1 MKIALA
7 GNPNS
12 GKTTLYNA
20 LTGKQEYVGNWAG
33 VTVSKKEA
41 KLKESLGNNIDI
53 VDLPGAY
60 SIRPY
65 TSEESITT
73 DFIKTE
79 NPDVII
85 NVVDST
91 NLNRSLFF
99 TTQLLELNIPVVVAL
114 NKVDISKNVTDIDVS
129 KLEKELNCKVVE
141 ISAAKNE
148 GLKNLINVASESS
161 KLKEQKNL
169 FKELSNIHNE
179 EKQDKKRYSIVNNI
193 ISKVENRIIRHNEET
208 LEDKIDRFVT
218 NPIIGTGLFILIMA
232 FIFDLSINT
241 LGPLVADA
249 LVGFIENFQN
259 AVSGQLASMGTSDF
273 LNSLL
278 TDGIIGGVGAV
289 VGFVPLVMVLMF
301 MLSLVEDS
309 GFMARIALIFDPL
322 FRKVGLSGKSIIPMI
337 VGYGCSIPGIMATR
351 TIKDEK
357 QRRLTAMLTPFVPC
371 GAKIPIIALFTAAFF
386 PEQGYM
392 FPLTYIVAFTVIICV
407 GLILKKVTGAD
418 NIKNYFIIELPQY
431 RIPSIKRAFF
441 KMLETGKDFITR
453 AGTIIIVCNTV
464 VFIMSSFNF
473 KLQLVEDAVN
483 TSILANVATPFAF
496 LLIPVGIGVWQL
508 SAAAITGFI
517 AKEEVVG
524 TLAVVYSMGAAINS
538 DFELVNAMTVRETMG
553 ITAVSALAFMFFN
566 LFTPPCF
573 AAIGAMKSEMKSNKW
588 LLKSVLLQLSVG
600 YIVAMITYQVGTI
613 LVYKELAQGFI
624 PAVIILALAVVIHNI
639 YGYLCGYF
647 GGKAV
652 GFKERKRRTLSIET
666 GMKNAT
672 LATVLA
678 AAHFAPEAA
687 IAPAIAGI
695 WHAFS
700 VSVLANYWGN
710 KEITDEDDEEVKE
723 SLE

>member
-41 KLKESLGNNIDI
+41 KLKESLGSKIDI

-85 NVVDST
+85 NVIDST

-99 TTQLLELNIPVVVAL
+99 TTQLLELNIPVVIAL
-114 NKVDISKNVTDIDVS
+114 NKTDISKNVTNIDVD

-141 ISAAKNE
+141 IAAAKNE
-148 GLKNLINVASESS
+148 GLKNLINIAIESS
-161 KLKEQKNL
+161 KLKEQNNL

-179 EKQDKKRYSIVNNI
+179 EKQDKERYSIVNNI

-208 LEDKIDRFVT
+208 LEDKVDKFVT

-232 FIFDLSINT
+232 LIFDLSINT

-392 FPLTYIVAFTVIICV
+392 FPLTYIVAFSVIIGV

-418 NIKNYFIIELPQY
+418 NIKSYFIIELPQY
-431 RIPSIKRAFF
+431 RIPSMKKAFF

-483 TSILANVATPFAF
+483 TSILANIASPFAF

-508 SAAAITGFI
+508 AAAAITGFI

-524 TLAVVYSMGAAINS
+524 TLAVVYSMGEAINA
-538 DFELVNAMTVRETMG
+538 DFELVNAITVQETMG

-588 LLKSVLLQLSVG
+588 LIKSILLQLTVG

-624 PAVIILALAVVIHNI
+624 PAVIILALVVLYVAYKIKSN
-639 YGYLCGYF
+639 
-647 GGKAV
+647 K
-652 GFKERKRRTLSIET
+652 
-666 GMKNAT
+666 
-672 LATVLA
+672 
-678 AAHFAPEAA
+678 
-687 IAPAIAGI
+687 
-695 WHAFS
+695 
-700 VSVLANYWGN
+700 VS
-710 KEITDEDDEEVKE
+710 E
-723 SLE
+723 SEKKVSKVQVQ

>member
-273 LNSLL
+273 LNALL

-322 FRKVGLSGKSIIPMI
+322 FRKIGLSGKSIIPMI

-371 GAKIPIIALFTAAFF
+371 GAKLPIIALFTAAFF
-386 PEQGYM
+386 KEQGYM
-392 FPLTYIVAFTVIICV
+392 FPITYIVAFSVIICV

-508 SAAAITGFI
+508 AAAAITGFI

-538 DFELVNAMTVRETMG
+538 DFELVNAMTVKETMG

-624 PAVIILALAVVIHNI
+624 PAVIILALAVFYVVYKIKSN
-639 YGYLCGYF
+639 
-647 GGKAV
+647 K
-652 GFKERKRRTLSIET
+652 
-666 GMKNAT
+666 
-672 LATVLA
+672 
-678 AAHFAPEAA
+678 
-687 IAPAIAGI
+687 
-695 WHAFS
+695 
-700 VSVLANYWGN
+700 VS
-710 KEITDEDDEEVKE
+710 E
-723 SLE
+723 SEKKVSKVQVQ

>member
-249 LVGFIENFQN
+249 LVGFIKNFQN

-624 PAVIILALAVVIHNI
+624 PAVIILALAVFYVVYKIKSN
-639 YGYLCGYF
+639 
-647 GGKAV
+647 K
-652 GFKERKRRTLSIET
+652 
-666 GMKNAT
+666 
-672 LATVLA
+672 
-678 AAHFAPEAA
+678 
-687 IAPAIAGI
+687 
-695 WHAFS
+695 
-700 VSVLANYWGN
+700 VS
-710 KEITDEDDEEVKE
+710 E
-723 SLE
+723 SEKKVSKVQVQ

>member
-148 GLKNLINVASESS
+148 GLKSLINVACESS

-208 LEDKIDRFVT
+208 LEDKIDKFVT

-508 SAAAITGFI
+508 AAAAITGFI

-538 DFELVNAMTVRETMG
+538 DFELVNAMTVQETMG

-624 PAVIILALAVVIHNI
+624 PAVIILALAVFYVVYKIKSN
-639 YGYLCGYF
+639 
-647 GGKAV
+647 K
-652 GFKERKRRTLSIET
+652 
-666 GMKNAT
+666 
-672 LATVLA
+672 
-678 AAHFAPEAA
+678 
-687 IAPAIAGI
+687 
-695 WHAFS
+695 
-700 VSVLANYWGN
+700 VS
-710 KEITDEDDEEVKE
+710 E
-723 SLE
+723 SEKKVSKVQVQ

>member
-114 NKVDISKNVTDIDVS
+114 NKTDISKNVTDIDVN

-508 SAAAITGFI
+508 AAAAITGFI

-538 DFELVNAMTVRETMG
+538 DFELVNAMTVQETMG

-624 PAVIILALAVVIHNI
+624 PAVIILALAVFYVVYKIKSN
-639 YGYLCGYF
+639 
-647 GGKAV
+647 K
-652 GFKERKRRTLSIET
+652 
-666 GMKNAT
+666 
-672 LATVLA
+672 
-678 AAHFAPEAA
+678 
-687 IAPAIAGI
+687 
-695 WHAFS
+695 
-700 VSVLANYWGN
+700 VS
-710 KEITDEDDEEVKE
+710 E
-723 SLE
+723 SEKKVSKVQVQ

>member
-249 LVGFIENFQN
+249 LVGFIKNFQN

-273 LNSLL
+273 LNALL

-322 FRKVGLSGKSIIPMI
+322 FRKIGLSGKSIIPMI

-371 GAKIPIIALFTAAFF
+371 GAKLPIIALFTAAFF
-386 PEQGYM
+386 KEQGYM

-418 NIKNYFIIELPQY
+418 NIKNYFMIELPQY

-508 SAAAITGFI
+508 AAAAITGFI

-538 DFELVNAMTVRETMG
+538 DFELVNAMTVKETMG

-624 PAVIILALAVVIHNI
+624 PAVIILALAVFYVVYKIKSN
-639 YGYLCGYF
+639 
-647 GGKAV
+647 K
-652 GFKERKRRTLSIET
+652 
-666 GMKNAT
+666 
-672 LATVLA
+672 
-678 AAHFAPEAA
+678 
-687 IAPAIAGI
+687 
-695 WHAFS
+695 
-700 VSVLANYWGN
+700 VS
-710 KEITDEDDEEVKE
+710 E
-723 SLE
+723 SEKKVSKVQVQ

>member
-322 FRKVGLSGKSIIPMI
+322 FRKIGLSGKSIIPMI

-371 GAKIPIIALFTAAFF
+371 GAKMPIIALFTAAFF

-392 FPLTYIVAFTVIICV
+392 FPITYIVAFSVIICV

-538 DFELVNAMTVRETMG
+538 DFELVNAMTVQETMG

-624 PAVIILALAVVIHNI
+624 PAVIILALAVFYVVYKIKSN
-639 YGYLCGYF
+639 
-647 GGKAV
+647 K
-652 GFKERKRRTLSIET
+652 
-666 GMKNAT
+666 
-672 LATVLA
+672 
-678 AAHFAPEAA
+678 
-687 IAPAIAGI
+687 
-695 WHAFS
+695 
-700 VSVLANYWGN
+700 VS
-710 KEITDEDDEEVKE
+710 E
-723 SLE
+723 SEKKVSKVQVQ

>member
-322 FRKVGLSGKSIIPMI
+322 FRKIGLSGKSIIPMI

-371 GAKIPIIALFTAAFF
+371 GAKLPIIALFTAAFF

-538 DFELVNAMTVRETMG
+538 DFELVNAMTVQETMG

-613 LVYKELAQGFI
+613 LAYKELAQGFI
-624 PAVIILALAVVIHNI
+624 PAVIILALAVFYVVYKIKSN
-639 YGYLCGYF
+639 
-647 GGKAV
+647 K
-652 GFKERKRRTLSIET
+652 
-666 GMKNAT
+666 
-672 LATVLA
+672 
-678 AAHFAPEAA
+678 
-687 IAPAIAGI
+687 
-695 WHAFS
+695 
-700 VSVLANYWGN
+700 VS
-710 KEITDEDDEEVKE
+710 E
-723 SLE
+723 SEKKVSKVQVQ

>member
-1 MKIALA
+1 M
-7 GNPNS
+7 
-12 GKTTLYNA
+12 
-20 LTGKQEYVGNWAG
+20 
-33 VTVSKKEA
+33 SKKEA

-218 NPIIGTGLFILIMA
+218 NPIIGTVLFILIMA

-322 FRKVGLSGKSIIPMI
+322 FRKIGLSGKSIIPMI

-371 GAKIPIIALFTAAFF
+371 GAKLPIIALFTAAFF

-392 FPLTYIVAFTVIICV
+392 FPITYIVAFSVIICV

-538 DFELVNAMTVRETMG
+538 DFELVNAMTVQETMG

-624 PAVIILALAVVIHNI
+624 PAVIILALAVFYVVYKIKSN
-639 YGYLCGYF
+639 
-647 GGKAV
+647 K
-652 GFKERKRRTLSIET
+652 
-666 GMKNAT
+666 
-672 LATVLA
+672 
-678 AAHFAPEAA
+678 
-687 IAPAIAGI
+687 
-695 WHAFS
+695 
-700 VSVLANYWGN
+700 VS
-710 KEITDEDDEEVKE
+710 E
-723 SLE
+723 SEKKVSKVQVQ

>member
-114 NKVDISKNVTDIDVS
+114 NKTDISKNVTDIDVN

-148 GLKNLINVASESS
+148 GLKNLIKVACESS

-508 SAAAITGFI
+508 AAAAITGFI

-538 DFELVNAMTVRETMG
+538 DFELVNAMTVQETMG

-624 PAVIILALAVVIHNI
+624 PAVIILALAVFYVVYKIKSN
-639 YGYLCGYF
+639 
-647 GGKAV
+647 K
-652 GFKERKRRTLSIET
+652 
-666 GMKNAT
+666 
-672 LATVLA
+672 
-678 AAHFAPEAA
+678 
-687 IAPAIAGI
+687 
-695 WHAFS
+695 
-700 VSVLANYWGN
+700 VS
-710 KEITDEDDEEVKE
+710 E
-723 SLE
+723 SEKKVSKVQVQ

>member
-114 NKVDISKNVTDIDVS
+114 NKTDISKNVTDIDVN

-148 GLKNLINVASESS
+148 GLKSLINVASESS

-208 LEDKIDRFVT
+208 LEDKIDKFVT

-249 LVGFIENFQN
+249 LVRFIENFQN

-322 FRKVGLSGKSIIPMI
+322 FRKIGLSGKSIIPMI

-371 GAKIPIIALFTAAFF
+371 GAKLPIIALFTAAFF
-386 PEQGYM
+386 KEQGYM

-508 SAAAITGFI
+508 AAAAITGFI

-538 DFELVNAMTVRETMG
+538 DFELVNAMTVQETMG

-624 PAVIILALAVVIHNI
+624 PAVIILALAVFYVVYKIKSN
-639 YGYLCGYF
+639 
-647 GGKAV
+647 K
-652 GFKERKRRTLSIET
+652 
-666 GMKNAT
+666 
-672 LATVLA
+672 
-678 AAHFAPEAA
+678 
-687 IAPAIAGI
+687 
-695 WHAFS
+695 
-700 VSVLANYWGN
+700 VS
-710 KEITDEDDEEVKE
+710 E
-723 SLE
+723 SEKKVSKVQVQ

>member
-148 GLKNLINVASESS
+148 GLKSLIKVATESS

-508 SAAAITGFI
+508 AAAAITGFI

-538 DFELVNAMTVRETMG
+538 DFELVNAMTVQETMG

-624 PAVIILALAVVIHNI
+624 PAVIILAL
-639 YGYLCGYF
+639 
-647 GGKAV
+647 
-652 GFKERKRRTLSIET
+652 E
-666 GMKNAT
+666 
-672 LATVLA
+672 VL
-678 AAHFAPEAA
+678 
-687 IAPAIAGI
+687 
-695 WHAFS
+695 
-700 VSVLANYWGN
+700 
-710 KEITDEDDEEVKE
+710 
-723 SLE
+723 

>member
-322 FRKVGLSGKSIIPMI
+322 FRKIGLSGKSIIPMI

-371 GAKIPIIALFTAAFF
+371 GAKLPIIALFTAAFF

-392 FPLTYIVAFTVIICV
+392 FPITYIVAFSVIICV

-483 TSILANVATPFAF
+483 TSILANIATPFAF

-508 SAAAITGFI
+508 AAAAITGFI

-624 PAVIILALAVVIHNI
+624 PAVIILALAVFYVVYKIKSN
-639 YGYLCGYF
+639 
-647 GGKAV
+647 K
-652 GFKERKRRTLSIET
+652 
-666 GMKNAT
+666 
-672 LATVLA
+672 
-678 AAHFAPEAA
+678 
-687 IAPAIAGI
+687 
-695 WHAFS
+695 
-700 VSVLANYWGN
+700 VS
-710 KEITDEDDEEVKE
+710 E
-723 SLE
+723 SEKKVSKVQVQ

>member
-148 GLKNLINVASESS
+148 GLKNLINVACESS

-392 FPLTYIVAFTVIICV
+392 FPITYIVAFSVIICV

-538 DFELVNAMTVRETMG
+538 DFELVNAMTVQETMG

-624 PAVIILALAVVIHNI
+624 PAVIILALAVFYVVYKIKSN
-639 YGYLCGYF
+639 
-647 GGKAV
+647 K
-652 GFKERKRRTLSIET
+652 
-666 GMKNAT
+666 
-672 LATVLA
+672 
-678 AAHFAPEAA
+678 
-687 IAPAIAGI
+687 
-695 WHAFS
+695 
-700 VSVLANYWGN
+700 VS
-710 KEITDEDDEEVKE
+710 E
-723 SLE
+723 SEKKVSKVQVQ

>member
-114 NKVDISKNVTDIDVS
+114 NKTDISKNVTDIDVN

-371 GAKIPIIALFTAAFF
+371 GAKLPIIALFTAAFF

-483 TSILANVATPFAF
+483 TSILANIATPFAF

-508 SAAAITGFI
+508 AAAAITGFI

-538 DFELVNAMTVRETMG
+538 DFELVNAMTVQETMG

-624 PAVIILALAVVIHNI
+624 PAVIILALAVFYVVYKIKSN
-639 YGYLCGYF
+639 
-647 GGKAV
+647 KV
-652 GFKERKRRTLSIET
+652 NESEKK
-666 GMKNAT
+666 
-672 LATVLA
+672 
-678 AAHFAPEAA
+678 
-687 IAPAIAGI
+687 
-695 WHAFS
+695 
-700 VSVLANYWGN
+700 VSKVQ
-710 KEITDEDDEEVKE
+710 VQ
-723 SLE
+723 

>member
-208 LEDKIDRFVT
+208 LEDKIDKFVT

-322 FRKVGLSGKSIIPMI
+322 FRKIGLSGKSIIPMI

-357 QRRLTAMLTPFVPC
+357 QRRLTAMLSPFVPC
-371 GAKIPIIALFTAAFF
+371 GAKLPIIALFTAAFF

-538 DFELVNAMTVRETMG
+538 DFELVNAMTVKETMG

-624 PAVIILALAVVIHNI
+624 PAVIILALAVFYVVYKIKSN
-639 YGYLCGYF
+639 
-647 GGKAV
+647 KDSESE
-652 GFKERKRRTLSIET
+652 KK
-666 GMKNAT
+666 
-672 LATVLA
+672 
-678 AAHFAPEAA
+678 
-687 IAPAIAGI
+687 
-695 WHAFS
+695 
-700 VSVLANYWGN
+700 VSKVQ
-710 KEITDEDDEEVKE
+710 VQ
-723 SLE
+723 

>member
-1 MKIALA
+1 
-7 GNPNS
+7 
-12 GKTTLYNA
+12 
-20 LTGKQEYVGNWAG
+20 
-33 VTVSKKEA
+33 SKKEA
-41 KLKESLGNNIDI
+41 KLKESLGNSITI
-53 VDLPGAY
+53 IDLPGAY

-73 DFIKTE
+73 GFIKNE

-114 NKVDISKNVTDIDVS
+114 NKVDISKNVTDIDIN

-148 GLKNLINVASESS
+148 GLKNLIKVASESS

-232 FIFDLSINT
+232 FIFNLSINT
-241 LGPLVADA
+241 LGPLVADT
-249 LVGFIENFQN
+249 LVGYIENFQD
-259 AVSGQLASMGTSDF
+259 AVSGLLASIGTSDF

-371 GAKIPIIALFTAAFF
+371 GAKLPIIALFTAAFF

-392 FPLTYIVAFTVIICV
+392 FPLTYLVAFTVIICV

-483 TSILANVATPFAF
+483 TSILANIATPFAF

-508 SAAAITGFI
+508 AAAAITGFI

-538 DFELVNAMTVRETMG
+538 DFELVNAMAVQETMA
-553 ITAVSALAFMFFN
+553 ITAVSALSFMFFN

-588 LLKSVLLQLSVG
+588 LLKSILLQLSVG

-613 LVYKELAQGFI
+613 LVYKELGQGFI
-624 PAVIILALAVVIHNI
+624 PAVIILALAVI
-639 YGYLCGYF
+639 YIVY
-647 GGKAV
+647 KI
-652 GFKERKRRTLSIET
+652 KSNK
-666 GMKNAT
+666 
-672 LATVLA
+672 
-678 AAHFAPEAA
+678 
-687 IAPAIAGI
+687 
-695 WHAFS
+695 
-700 VSVLANYWGN
+700 VS
-710 KEITDEDDEEVKE
+710 E
-723 SLE
+723 SEKKVSKVQVQ

>member
-386 PEQGYM
+386 KEQGYM
-392 FPLTYIVAFTVIICV
+392 FPITYIVAFSVIICV

-508 SAAAITGFI
+508 AAAAITGFI

-538 DFELVNAMTVRETMG
+538 DFELVNAMTVQETMG

-624 PAVIILALAVVIHNI
+624 PAVIILALAVFYVVYKIKSNKVIESE
-639 YGYLCGYF
+639 
-647 GGKAV
+647 K
-652 GFKERKRRTLSIET
+652 K
-666 GMKNAT
+666 
-672 LATVLA
+672 
-678 AAHFAPEAA
+678 
-687 IAPAIAGI
+687 
-695 WHAFS
+695 
-700 VSVLANYWGN
+700 VSKVQ
-710 KEITDEDDEEVKE
+710 VQ
-723 SLE
+723 

>member
-249 LVGFIENFQN
+249 LVGFIKNFQN

-273 LNSLL
+273 LNALL

-322 FRKVGLSGKSIIPMI
+322 FRKIGLSGKSIIPMI

-371 GAKIPIIALFTAAFF
+371 GAKLPIIALFTAAFF
-386 PEQGYM
+386 KEQGYM

-508 SAAAITGFI
+508 AAAAITGFI

-538 DFELVNAMTVRETMG
+538 DFELVNAMTVKETMG

-624 PAVIILALAVVIHNI
+624 PAVIILALAVFYVVYKIKSN
-639 YGYLCGYF
+639 
-647 GGKAV
+647 K
-652 GFKERKRRTLSIET
+652 
-666 GMKNAT
+666 
-672 LATVLA
+672 
-678 AAHFAPEAA
+678 
-687 IAPAIAGI
+687 
-695 WHAFS
+695 
-700 VSVLANYWGN
+700 VS
-710 KEITDEDDEEVKE
+710 E
-723 SLE
+723 SEKKVSKVQVQ

>member
-322 FRKVGLSGKSIIPMI
+322 FRKIGLSGKSIIPMI

-483 TSILANVATPFAF
+483 TSILANIATPFAF

-508 SAAAITGFI
+508 AAAAITGFI

-538 DFELVNAMTVRETMG
+538 DFELVNAMTVKETMG

-624 PAVIILALAVVIHNI
+624 PAVIILALAVFYVVYKIKSN
-639 YGYLCGYF
+639 
-647 GGKAV
+647 K
-652 GFKERKRRTLSIET
+652 
-666 GMKNAT
+666 
-672 LATVLA
+672 
-678 AAHFAPEAA
+678 
-687 IAPAIAGI
+687 
-695 WHAFS
+695 
-700 VSVLANYWGN
+700 VS
-710 KEITDEDDEEVKE
+710 E
-723 SLE
+723 SEKKVSKVQVQ

>member
-208 LEDKIDRFVT
+208 LEDKIDKFVT

-392 FPLTYIVAFTVIICV
+392 FPLTYIVAFSVIICV

-624 PAVIILALAVVIHNI
+624 PAVIILALAVFYVVYKIKSN
-639 YGYLCGYF
+639 
-647 GGKAV
+647 K
-652 GFKERKRRTLSIET
+652 
-666 GMKNAT
+666 
-672 LATVLA
+672 
-678 AAHFAPEAA
+678 
-687 IAPAIAGI
+687 
-695 WHAFS
+695 
-700 VSVLANYWGN
+700 VS
-710 KEITDEDDEEVKE
+710 E
-723 SLE
+723 SEKKVSKVQVQ

>member
-114 NKVDISKNVTDIDVS
+114 NKVDISKNVTDIDIN

-148 GLKNLINVASESS
+148 GLKNLIKVASESS
-161 KLKEQKNL
+161 KLKEQDNL

-232 FIFDLSINT
+232 FIFNLSINT
-241 LGPLVADA
+241 LGPLVADT
-249 LVGFIENFQN
+249 LVGYIESFQD
-259 AVSGQLASMGTSDF
+259 AVSGQLASIGTSDF

-371 GAKIPIIALFTAAFF
+371 GAKLPIIALFTAAFF

-483 TSILANVATPFAF
+483 TSILANIATPFAF

-508 SAAAITGFI
+508 AAAAITGFI

-538 DFELVNAMTVRETMG
+538 DFELVNAMAVQETMA
-553 ITAVSALAFMFFN
+553 ITAVSALSFMFFN

-613 LVYKELAQGFI
+613 LVYKELGQGFI
-624 PAVIILALAVVIHNI
+624 PAVIILALAVI
-639 YGYLCGYF
+639 YIVYKIKSNKVSESEK
-647 GGKAV
+647 KASKV
-652 GFKERKRRTLSIET
+652 Q
-666 GMKNAT
+666 
-672 LATVLA
+672 VQ
-678 AAHFAPEAA
+678 
-687 IAPAIAGI
+687 
-695 WHAFS
+695 
-700 VSVLANYWGN
+700 
-710 KEITDEDDEEVKE
+710 
-723 SLE
+723 

>member
-148 GLKNLINVASESS
+148 GLKSLIKVATESS

-208 LEDKIDRFVT
+208 LEDKIDKFVT

-322 FRKVGLSGKSIIPMI
+322 FRKIGLSGKSIIPMI

-508 SAAAITGFI
+508 AAAAITGFI

-538 DFELVNAMTVRETMG
+538 DFELVNAMTVQETMG

-624 PAVIILALAVVIHNI
+624 PAVIILALAVFYVVYKIKSN
-639 YGYLCGYF
+639 
-647 GGKAV
+647 K
-652 GFKERKRRTLSIET
+652 
-666 GMKNAT
+666 
-672 LATVLA
+672 
-678 AAHFAPEAA
+678 
-687 IAPAIAGI
+687 
-695 WHAFS
+695 
-700 VSVLANYWGN
+700 VS
-710 KEITDEDDEEVKE
+710 E
-723 SLE
+723 SEKKVSKVQVQ

>member
-273 LNSLL
+273 LNALL

-322 FRKVGLSGKSIIPMI
+322 FRKIGLSGKSIIPMI

-508 SAAAITGFI
+508 AAAAITGFI

-538 DFELVNAMTVRETMG
+538 DFELVNAMTVKETMG

-624 PAVIILALAVVIHNI
+624 PAVIILALAVFYVVYKIKSN
-639 YGYLCGYF
+639 
-647 GGKAV
+647 K
-652 GFKERKRRTLSIET
+652 
-666 GMKNAT
+666 
-672 LATVLA
+672 
-678 AAHFAPEAA
+678 
-687 IAPAIAGI
+687 
-695 WHAFS
+695 
-700 VSVLANYWGN
+700 VS
-710 KEITDEDDEEVKE
+710 E
-723 SLE
+723 SEKKVSKVQVQ

>member
-1 MKIALA
+1 M
-7 GNPNS
+7 
-12 GKTTLYNA
+12 
-20 LTGKQEYVGNWAG
+20 
-33 VTVSKKEA
+33 
-41 KLKESLGNNIDI
+41 
-53 VDLPGAY
+53 
-60 SIRPY
+60 
-65 TSEESITT
+65 
-73 DFIKTE
+73 
-79 NPDVII
+79 
-85 NVVDST
+85 VDST

-208 LEDKIDRFVT
+208 LEDKIDKFVT

-322 FRKVGLSGKSIIPMI
+322 FRKIGLSGKSIIPMI

-371 GAKIPIIALFTAAFF
+371 GAKLPIIALFTAAFF

-508 SAAAITGFI
+508 AAAAITGFI

-538 DFELVNAMTVRETMG
+538 DFELVNAMTVQETMG

-624 PAVIILALAVVIHNI
+624 PAVIILALAVFYVVYKIKSN
-639 YGYLCGYF
+639 
-647 GGKAV
+647 K
-652 GFKERKRRTLSIET
+652 
-666 GMKNAT
+666 
-672 LATVLA
+672 
-678 AAHFAPEAA
+678 
-687 IAPAIAGI
+687 
-695 WHAFS
+695 
-700 VSVLANYWGN
+700 VS
-710 KEITDEDDEEVKE
+710 E
-723 SLE
+723 SEKKVSKVQVQ

>member
-7 GNPNS
+7 GNPKS

-392 FPLTYIVAFTVIICV
+392 FPLTYIVAFSVIICV

-624 PAVIILALAVVIHNI
+624 PAVIILALAVFYVVYKIKSN
-639 YGYLCGYF
+639 
-647 GGKAV
+647 K
-652 GFKERKRRTLSIET
+652 
-666 GMKNAT
+666 
-672 LATVLA
+672 
-678 AAHFAPEAA
+678 
-687 IAPAIAGI
+687 
-695 WHAFS
+695 
-700 VSVLANYWGN
+700 VS
-710 KEITDEDDEEVKE
+710 E
-723 SLE
+723 SEKKVSKVQVQ

>member
-114 NKVDISKNVTDIDVS
+114 NKVDISKNVTDIDIN

-148 GLKNLINVASESS
+148 GLKNLIKVASESS

-232 FIFDLSINT
+232 FIFNLSINT
-241 LGPLVADA
+241 LGPLVADT
-249 LVGFIENFQN
+249 LVGYIESFQD
-259 AVSGQLASMGTSDF
+259 AVSGLLASIGTSDF

-371 GAKIPIIALFTAAFF
+371 GAKLPIIALFTAAFF

-392 FPLTYIVAFTVIICV
+392 FPLTYLVAFTVIICV

-483 TSILANVATPFAF
+483 TSILANIATPFAF

-508 SAAAITGFI
+508 AAAAITGFI

-538 DFELVNAMTVRETMG
+538 DFELVNAMAVQETMA
-553 ITAVSALAFMFFN
+553 ITAVSALSFMFFN

-613 LVYKELAQGFI
+613 LVYKELGQGFI
-624 PAVIILALAVVIHNI
+624 PAVIILALAAI
-639 YGYLCGYF
+639 YIVY
-647 GGKAV
+647 KI
-652 GFKERKRRTLSIET
+652 KSNK
-666 GMKNAT
+666 
-672 LATVLA
+672 
-678 AAHFAPEAA
+678 
-687 IAPAIAGI
+687 
-695 WHAFS
+695 
-700 VSVLANYWGN
+700 VS
-710 KEITDEDDEEVKE
+710 E
-723 SLE
+723 SEKKVSKVQVQ

>member
-114 NKVDISKNVTDIDVS
+114 NKVDISKNVTDIDIN

-148 GLKNLINVASESS
+148 GLKNLIKVASESS

-232 FIFDLSINT
+232 FIFNLSINT
-241 LGPLVADA
+241 LGPLVADT
-249 LVGFIENFQN
+249 LVGYIESFQD
-259 AVSGQLASMGTSDF
+259 AVSGLLASIGTSDF

-371 GAKIPIIALFTAAFF
+371 GAKLPIIALFTAAFF

-392 FPLTYIVAFTVIICV
+392 FPLTYLVAFTVIICV

-483 TSILANVATPFAF
+483 TSILANIATPFAF

-508 SAAAITGFI
+508 AAAAITGFI

-538 DFELVNAMTVRETMG
+538 DFELVNAMAVQETMA

-588 LLKSVLLQLSVG
+588 LLKSILLQLSVG

-613 LVYKELAQGFI
+613 LVYKELGQGFI
-624 PAVIILALAVVIHNI
+624 PAVIILALAVI
-639 YGYLCGYF
+639 YIVY
-647 GGKAV
+647 KI
-652 GFKERKRRTLSIET
+652 KSNK
-666 GMKNAT
+666 
-672 LATVLA
+672 
-678 AAHFAPEAA
+678 
-687 IAPAIAGI
+687 
-695 WHAFS
+695 
-700 VSVLANYWGN
+700 VS
-710 KEITDEDDEEVKE
+710 E
-723 SLE
+723 SEKKVSKVQVQ

>member
-208 LEDKIDRFVT
+208 LEDKIDKFVT

-371 GAKIPIIALFTAAFF
+371 GAKLPIIALFTAAFF
-386 PEQGYM
+386 KEQGYM
-392 FPLTYIVAFTVIICV
+392 FPITYIVAFSVIICV

-508 SAAAITGFI
+508 AAAAITGFI

-538 DFELVNAMTVRETMG
+538 DFELVNAMTVQETMG

-624 PAVIILALAVVIHNI
+624 PAVIILALAVFYVVYKIKSN
-639 YGYLCGYF
+639 
-647 GGKAV
+647 K
-652 GFKERKRRTLSIET
+652 
-666 GMKNAT
+666 
-672 LATVLA
+672 
-678 AAHFAPEAA
+678 
-687 IAPAIAGI
+687 
-695 WHAFS
+695 
-700 VSVLANYWGN
+700 VS
-710 KEITDEDDEEVKE
+710 E
-723 SLE
+723 SEKKVSKVQVQ

>member
-322 FRKVGLSGKSIIPMI
+322 FRKIGLSGKSIIPMI

-392 FPLTYIVAFTVIICV
+392 FPLTYIVAFSVIICV

-538 DFELVNAMTVRETMG
+538 DFELVNAMTVQETMG

-624 PAVIILALAVVIHNI
+624 PAVIILALAVFYVVYKIKSN
-639 YGYLCGYF
+639 
-647 GGKAV
+647 K
-652 GFKERKRRTLSIET
+652 
-666 GMKNAT
+666 
-672 LATVLA
+672 
-678 AAHFAPEAA
+678 
-687 IAPAIAGI
+687 
-695 WHAFS
+695 
-700 VSVLANYWGN
+700 VS
-710 KEITDEDDEEVKE
+710 E
-723 SLE
+723 SEKKVSKVQVQ

>member
-249 LVGFIENFQN
+249 LVGFIKNFQN

-273 LNSLL
+273 LNALL

-371 GAKIPIIALFTAAFF
+371 GAKLPIIALFTAAFF
-386 PEQGYM
+386 KEQGYM
-392 FPLTYIVAFTVIICV
+392 FPITYIVAFSVIICV

-624 PAVIILALAVVIHNI
+624 PAVIILALAVFYVVYKIKSN
-639 YGYLCGYF
+639 
-647 GGKAV
+647 K
-652 GFKERKRRTLSIET
+652 
-666 GMKNAT
+666 
-672 LATVLA
+672 
-678 AAHFAPEAA
+678 
-687 IAPAIAGI
+687 
-695 WHAFS
+695 
-700 VSVLANYWGN
+700 VS
-710 KEITDEDDEEVKE
+710 E
-723 SLE
+723 SEKKVSKVQVQ

>member
-371 GAKIPIIALFTAAFF
+371 GAKLPIIALFTAAFF

-392 FPLTYIVAFTVIICV
+392 FPITYIVAFSVIICV

-508 SAAAITGFI
+508 AAAAITGFI

-624 PAVIILALAVVIHNI
+624 PAVIILALAVFYVVYKIKSN
-639 YGYLCGYF
+639 
-647 GGKAV
+647 K
-652 GFKERKRRTLSIET
+652 
-666 GMKNAT
+666 
-672 LATVLA
+672 
-678 AAHFAPEAA
+678 
-687 IAPAIAGI
+687 
-695 WHAFS
+695 
-700 VSVLANYWGN
+700 VS
-710 KEITDEDDEEVKE
+710 E
-723 SLE
+723 SEKKVSKVQVQ

>member
-249 LVGFIENFQN
+249 LVGFIKNFQN

-273 LNSLL
+273 LNALL

-371 GAKIPIIALFTAAFF
+371 GAKLPIIALFTAAFF
-386 PEQGYM
+386 KEQGYM

-508 SAAAITGFI
+508 AAAAITGFI

-624 PAVIILALAVVIHNI
+624 PAVIILALAVFYVVYKIKSN
-639 YGYLCGYF
+639 
-647 GGKAV
+647 K
-652 GFKERKRRTLSIET
+652 
-666 GMKNAT
+666 
-672 LATVLA
+672 
-678 AAHFAPEAA
+678 
-687 IAPAIAGI
+687 
-695 WHAFS
+695 
-700 VSVLANYWGN
+700 VS
-710 KEITDEDDEEVKE
+710 E
-723 SLE
+723 SEKKVSKVQVQ

>member
-41 KLKESLGNNIDI
+41 KLKESLGNNITI
-53 VDLPGAY
+53 IDLPGAY

-73 DFIKTE
+73 GFIKNE

-114 NKVDISKNVTDIDVS
+114 NKVDISKNVTDIDIN

-148 GLKNLINVASESS
+148 GLKNLIKVASESS

-232 FIFDLSINT
+232 FIFNLSINT
-241 LGPLVADA
+241 LGPLVADT
-249 LVGFIENFQN
+249 LVRYIESFQD
-259 AVSGQLASMGTSDF
+259 AVSGQLASIGTSDF

-371 GAKIPIIALFTAAFF
+371 GAKLPIIALFTAAFF

-483 TSILANVATPFAF
+483 TSILANIATPFAF

-508 SAAAITGFI
+508 AAAAITGFI

-538 DFELVNAMTVRETMG
+538 DFELVNAMAVQETMA
-553 ITAVSALAFMFFN
+553 ITAVSALSFMFFN

-588 LLKSVLLQLSVG
+588 LAKSVLLQLSVG

-613 LVYKELAQGFI
+613 LVYKELGQGFI
-624 PAVIILALAVVIHNI
+624 PAVIILALAVI
-639 YGYLCGYF
+639 YIVYKIKSNKVSESEK
-647 GGKAV
+647 KASKV
-652 GFKERKRRTLSIET
+652 Q
-666 GMKNAT
+666 
-672 LATVLA
+672 VQ
-678 AAHFAPEAA
+678 
-687 IAPAIAGI
+687 
-695 WHAFS
+695 
-700 VSVLANYWGN
+700 
-710 KEITDEDDEEVKE
+710 
-723 SLE
+723 